1 MKNFKNLLNGVIV
14 GVLTFVYWLFIMTLG
29 DRFRMEHREYRD
41 EITFGFIISSIVLN
55 IILIYIFYAKSS
67 DKNIKT
73 IFLITIPYVLLL
85 VGVEIVS
92 PFVPRVLDIVFILI
106 GSYLIYKIQD
116 YKRENN
122 HKPVLILG
130 TYLITVSLSY
140 TYLFNLIQGFTG
152 QY

>member
-1 MKNFKNLLNGVIV
+1 
-14 GVLTFVYWLFIMTLG
+14 
-29 DRFRMEHREYRD
+29 MEHPEYRD

-55 IILIYIFYAKSS
+55 IILIYVFYSRSTIK
-67 DKNIKT
+67 KPKT

-92 PFVPRVLDIVFILI
+92 QFAPRILDIVFILI
-106 GSYLIYKIQD
+106 GSYLIYKVQD
-116 YKRENN
+116 YKREHN

-130 TYLITVSLSY
+130 AYLITVSLSY